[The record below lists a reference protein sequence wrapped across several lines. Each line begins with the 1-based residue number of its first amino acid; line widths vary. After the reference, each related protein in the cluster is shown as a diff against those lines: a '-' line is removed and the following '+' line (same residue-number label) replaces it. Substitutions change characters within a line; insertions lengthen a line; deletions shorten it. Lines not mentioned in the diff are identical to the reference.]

1 MVRNTLYLIFLK
13 SSNLNFLIIGEG
25 NLALD
30 KLTFQL
36 KSSPNENVQVVSQ
49 ILIKR
54 KLWVFK
60 KKLNSYVYLLLFITL
75 TLYKLDN

>member
-1 MVRNTLYLIFLK
+1 MERKTLYLIFLK
-13 SSNLNFLIIGEG
+13 SSNLNLLIIGEG

-36 KSSPNENVQVVSQ
+36 KSSPNENIQMVSQ

-60 KKLNSYVYLLLFITL
+60 KN
-75 TLYKLDN
+75 